1 MVGKIKKYVN
11 DVTKEMKKVTW
22 PTKEQLKESTTV
34 VFGATIVFTAVI
46 YIMDLVFTEIIKFIF

>member
-22 PTKEQLKESTTV
+22 PTKEQLKESTIV
-34 VFGATIVFTAVI
+34 VFGATIFFTAVV
-46 YIMDLVFTEIIKFIF
+46 YVMDLLFTEIIKFIF